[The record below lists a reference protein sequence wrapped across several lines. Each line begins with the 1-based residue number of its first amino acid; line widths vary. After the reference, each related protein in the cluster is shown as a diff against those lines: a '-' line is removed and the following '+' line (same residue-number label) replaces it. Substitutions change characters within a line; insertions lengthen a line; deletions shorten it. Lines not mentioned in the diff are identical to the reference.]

1 MKKRNLMI
9 FAGLLGIAALAAFVT
24 RSSWMGSNASAQ
36 GPQRP
41 RVVSVELAK
50 AARDL
55 VPVDV
60 DSIGTVT
67 PISSVALKSRVET
80 TIVSV
85 HFEDGAKVSEGDL
98 LFTLDARQID
108 AQIEQA
114 EGMLARDQAQLVGA
128 LRDHKRYS
136 DLLGKGATT
145 QVNVDNAKP
154 QADILIGTIK
164 ADQSAL
170 DNLKV
175 QKSFTIIRAPFSG
188 RISAA
193 NVKVG
198 NFVRPA
204 DLAPL
209 AVINQMA
216 PVYVTFAIPQRVLV
230 DLREAMAAGASKV
243 IATIPGHQR
252 SEDGKVAMV
261 ENTVDS
267 TTGMVTVRGMMNNE
281 NETLW
286 PGTLVNTKLIIRTE
300 NSVVVPTVAVQRS
313 QNGTYVFVVRDGV
326 AKVQP
331 VKVDRTFQGT
341 SVISEGLSGDENVVV
356 DGQLLLSDGSRV
368 EPRARKAGA
377 GGDDALRTLPRPAGH
392 DDADHGVDHRLRRVR
407 FPPAAGLGAA
417 AGRFPDHC
425 RERDLAGRQ

>member
-1 MKKRNLMI
+1 MKTRSLI
-9 FAGLLGIAALAAFVT
+9 FVAGVLGIAALAAFVT
-24 RSSWMGSNASAQ
+24 RASWLGGGASAQ
-36 GPQRP
+36 APQRA
-41 RVVSVELAK
+41 RVISVEVAK
-50 AARDL
+50 AERKP

-80 TIVSV
+80 TIVQV
-85 HFEDGAKVSEGDL
+85 HFQDGARVAEGDV

-114 EGMLARDQAQLVGA
+114 EGMLARDQASLEAAQ
-128 LRDHKRYS
+128 RDVRRFS
-136 DLLGKGATT
+136 DLIGKGATT
-145 QVNVDNAKP
+145 QVNLDNART
-154 QADILIGTIK
+154 QADILIGSIK

-175 QKSFTIIRAPFSG
+175 QKSYTLIRAPFSG
-188 RISAA
+188 RIGAA

-204 DLAPL
+204 DTAPL

-230 DLREAMAAGASKV
+230 DLRDAMASDGSKV

-261 ENTVDS
+261 ENSVDA
-267 TTGMVTVRGMMNNE
+267 TTGMVTVRGVMNNE

-313 QNGTYVFVVRDGV
+313 QNGNFVFLVKDGV

-331 VKVDRTFQGT
+331 VKVDRTFQGI
-341 SVISEGLSGDENVVV
+341 SVIAEGLSGNETVVV

-368 EPRARKAGA
+368 EPRAQKKAGA
-377 GGDDALRTLPRPAGH
+377 
-392 DDADHGVDHRLRRVR
+392 
-407 FPPAAGLGAA
+407 
-417 AGRFPDHC
+417 
-425 RERDLAGRQ
+425 

>member
-1 MKKRNLMI
+1 MKKRTLMF
-9 FAGLLGIAALAAFVT
+9 FAAALGIAALAAFVT
-24 RSSWMGSNASAQ
+24 RSSWTGGGASAQ
-36 GPQRP
+36 GPQRA
-41 RVVSVELAK
+41 RVISVELAK
-50 AARDL
+50 AERKP

-60 DSIGTVT
+60 DAIGTVT

-80 TIVSV
+80 TIMSV
-85 HFEDGAKVSEGDL
+85 HFEDGAKVNQGDL

-114 EGMLARDQAQLVGA
+114 EGMLARDQAQLEGA
-128 LRDHKRYS
+128 QRDVRRYS
-136 DLLGKGATT
+136 DLIGKGATT
-145 QVNVDNAKP
+145 QVNLDNART

-175 QKSFTIIRAPFSG
+175 QKSYTTIHAPFSG

-204 DLAPL
+204 DTVPL

-230 DLREAMAAGASKV
+230 DLREAMVAGKSRV
-243 IATIPGHQR
+243 VATIPGHQQ
-252 SEDGKVAMV
+252 SEEGKVAMV
-261 ENTVDS
+261 ENSVDS
-267 TTGMVTVRGMMNNE
+267 TTGMVTVRGIMNNE
-281 NETLW
+281 RETLW
-286 PGTLVNTKLIIRTE
+286 PGILVSTKLIIRTE

-313 QNGTYVFVVRDGV
+313 QNGNYVFVVRDGV

-331 VKVDRTFQGT
+331 VRVDRTFQGT
-341 SVISEGLSGDENVVV
+341 SVIAEGLSGDENVVV

-368 EPRARKAGA
+368 EPRARKTGA
-377 GGDDALRTLPRPAGH
+377 
-392 DDADHGVDHRLRRVR
+392 
-407 FPPAAGLGAA
+407 
-417 AGRFPDHC
+417 
-425 RERDLAGRQ
+425 

>member
-1 MKKRNLMI
+1 MKKRTLMF
-9 FAGLLGIAALAAFVT
+9 FAAALGIAAVAAFVT
-24 RSSWMGSNASAQ
+24 RSSWTGDGASAQ
-36 GPQRP
+36 GPQRA
-41 RVVSVELAK
+41 RVISVELAK
-50 AARDL
+50 AQRKP

-60 DSIGTVT
+60 DAIGTVT
-67 PISSVALKSRVET
+67 PIASVALKSRLET

-85 HFEDGAKVSEGDL
+85 HFEDGARVNEGDL
-98 LFTLDARQID
+98 LFTLDSRQID

-114 EGMLARDQAQLVGA
+114 EGVLAKDQAQFEGA
-128 LRDHKRYS
+128 QRDLKRYN
-136 DLLGKGATT
+136 DLVAKGATT
-145 QVNVDNAKP
+145 QVNVDNART
-154 QADILIGTIK
+154 QSDILIGTIK

-170 DNLKV
+170 DNLRV
-175 QKSFTIIRAPFSG
+175 QKSFTTIRAPFSG

-204 DLAPL
+204 DLASL

-230 DLREAMAAGASKV
+230 DLRDAMAKGDSKV

-267 TTGMVTVRGMMNNE
+267 TTGRVTVRGIMNNA

-286 PGTLVNTKLIIRTE
+286 PGILVNTKLIIRSE

-313 QNGTYVFVVRDGV
+313 QIGNYVFVVKDGV

-331 VKVDRTFQGT
+331 VTVDRTFQGI
-341 SVISEGLSGDENVVV
+341 SVIAEGLSGNEDVVV
-356 DGQLLLSDGSRV
+356 DGQLLLSNGSRV

-377 GGDDALRTLPRPAGH
+377 
-392 DDADHGVDHRLRRVR
+392 
-407 FPPAAGLGAA
+407 
-417 AGRFPDHC
+417 
-425 RERDLAGRQ
+425 

>member
-1 MKKRNLMI
+1 MKKRNLI
-9 FAGLLGIAALAAFVT
+9 FFAGLLGIAARAAFVP
-24 RSSWMGSNASAQ
+24 RSSWRGGGASAQ
-36 GPQRP
+36 GPQRA
-41 RVVSVELAK
+41 RVISVELAK
-50 AARDL
+50 AQRKP

-80 TIVSV
+80 TILSV
-85 HFEDGAKVSEGDL
+85 HFEDGAKVSQGDL

-114 EGMLARDQAQLVGA
+114 EGTPARDQAQLEGA
-128 LRDHKRYS
+128 QRDLRRYS
-136 DLLGKGATT
+136 DLIGKGATT
-145 QVNVDNAKP
+145 QVNVDNAKT

-175 QKSFTIIRAPFSG
+175 QKSYTTIRAPFSG

-204 DLAPL
+204 DTAPL

-216 PVYVTFAIPQRVLV
+216 PVYVTFALPQRVLV
-230 DLREAMAAGASKV
+230 DLRDAMATGGSKV

-261 ENTVDS
+261 ENTVDA
-267 TTGMVTVRGMMNNE
+267 TTGMVTVRGIMNNE

-286 PGTLVNTKLIIRTE
+286 PGTLVNTKLVIRTE
-300 NSVVVPTVAVQRS
+300 DAVAVPTPAVQRS
-313 QNGTYVFVVRDGV
+313 QNGNYVFVVMDGV

-331 VKVDRTFQGT
+331 VKVGRTFQGT

-368 EPRARKAGA
+368 EPRAHKAGA
-377 GGDDALRTLPRPAGH
+377 
-392 DDADHGVDHRLRRVR
+392 
-407 FPPAAGLGAA
+407 
-417 AGRFPDHC
+417 
-425 RERDLAGRQ
+425 

>member
-1 MKKRNLMI
+1 MKKRSWIIL
-9 FAGLLGIAALAAFVT
+9 AGGLGIVALAAFAT
-24 RSSWMGSNASAQ
+24 RASWMGGGASAQ
-36 GPQRP
+36 GPQRA
-41 RVVSVELAK
+41 RVISVELAK
-50 AARDL
+50 AERKP

-114 EGMLARDQAQLVGA
+114 EGMLAKDQAQLEGA
-128 LRDHKRYS
+128 QRDLRRFS
-136 DLLGKGATT
+136 DLIGKGATT
-145 QVNVDNAKP
+145 QVNVDNAKT

-170 DNLKV
+170 NNLKV

-193 NVKVG
+193 NVKIG

-204 DLAPL
+204 DTAPL

-230 DLREAMAAGASKV
+230 DLRDAMATGDSRV

-252 SEDGKVAMV
+252 AEDGKVAMV
-261 ENTVDS
+261 ENSVDS
-267 TTGMVTVRGMMNNE
+267 TTGMITVRGIMNNA

-286 PGTLVNTKLIIRTE
+286 PGILVNTKLIIRSEDAVT
-300 NSVVVPTVAVQRS
+300 VPSAAVQRS
-313 QNGTYVFVVRDGV
+313 QNGNFVFIMRDGKAHV
-326 AKVQP
+326 EP
-331 VKVDRTFQGT
+331 VSVSRTFQGM
-341 SVISEGLSGDENVVV
+341 SVIASGLSGGEDVIV
-356 DGQLLLSDGSRV
+356 DGQLLLSEGTPV
-368 EPRARKAGA
+368 APRAPKAGA
-377 GGDDALRTLPRPAGH
+377 
-392 DDADHGVDHRLRRVR
+392 
-407 FPPAAGLGAA
+407 
-417 AGRFPDHC
+417 
-425 RERDLAGRQ
+425 

>member
-1 MKKRNLMI
+1 MKKRNL
-9 FAGLLGIAALAAFVT
+9 FFFGVVLGIIALAAFAT
-24 RSSWMGSNASAQ
+24 RASWMGGGASAQ
-36 GPQRP
+36 GPLRA
-41 RVVSVELAK
+41 RVISVELAK
-50 AARDL
+50 AERKP

-67 PISSVALKSRVET
+67 PISSVALKSRVQT

-85 HFEDGAKVSEGDL
+85 HFEDGATGSQCDML
-98 LFTLDARQID
+98 LTLDARQMD

-114 EGMLARDQAQLVGA
+114 EGTLAKDQAQLEGA
-128 LRDHKRYS
+128 QRDLRRYS
-136 DLLGKGATT
+136 DLIGKGATT
-145 QVNVDNAKP
+145 QVNVDNAKT
-154 QADILIGTIK
+154 QADILVGTIK

-204 DLAPL
+204 DTAPL

-216 PVYVTFAIPQRVLV
+216 PVYVSFASPQRVLV

-261 ENTVDS
+261 ENSVDS

-286 PGTLVNTKLIIRTE
+286 PSILVNTKLIIRTE
-300 NSVVVPTVAVQRS
+300 DAVTVPSAAVQRS
-313 QNGTYVFVVRDGV
+313 QNGNYVFVMQDGK
-326 AKVQP
+326 AHVQP
-331 VKVDRTFQGT
+331 VEVSRTFQGK
-341 SVISEGLSGDENVVV
+341 SVIATGLSGGEDVVT
-356 DGQLLLSDGSRV
+356 DGQLLLSEGTPV
-368 EPRARKAGA
+368 APRAPKAGA
-377 GGDDALRTLPRPAGH
+377 
-392 DDADHGVDHRLRRVR
+392 
-407 FPPAAGLGAA
+407 
-417 AGRFPDHC
+417 
-425 RERDLAGRQ
+425 

>member
-1 MKKRNLMI
+1 MKRPILI
-9 FAGLLGIAALAAFVT
+9 FLAGAVGIAAVAAFVT
-24 RSSWMGSNASAQ
+24 RASWMGGGASAQ

-41 RVVSVELAK
+41 RMVSVELAK
-50 AARDL
+50 AERKS

-85 HFEDGAKVSEGDL
+85 HFEDGAKVGEGDL

-114 EGMLARDQAQLVGA
+114 EGMIAKDQAQLEGA
-128 LRDHKRYS
+128 QRDLRRYN
-136 DLLGKGATT
+136 DLVTKGATT
-145 QVNVDNAKP
+145 QVNVDNAKT
-154 QADILIGTIK
+154 QSDILIGTIK
-164 ADQSAL
+164 ADQAAL

-175 QKSFTIIRAPFSG
+175 QKSYTLIRAPFAG

-204 DLAPL
+204 DTAPL

-230 DLREAMAAGASKV
+230 DLREAMAKAESKV

-267 TTGMVTVRGMMNNE
+267 TTGMVTVRGIMNNE

-286 PGTLVNTKLIIRTE
+286 PGILVATKLIIRNE
-300 NSVVVPTVAVQRS
+300 DSVVVPTVAVQRS
-313 QNGTYVFVVRDGV
+313 QNGNYVFVVKDGV
-326 AKVQP
+326 AKVRP

-368 EPRARKAGA
+368 EPRAQKAGA
-377 GGDDALRTLPRPAGH
+377 
-392 DDADHGVDHRLRRVR
+392 
-407 FPPAAGLGAA
+407 
-417 AGRFPDHC
+417 
-425 RERDLAGRQ
+425 

>member
-1 MKKRNLMI
+1 MRKRNLI
-9 FAGLLGIAALAAFVT
+9 LFAGALAIAALAAFVT
-24 RSSWMGSNASAQ
+24 RSWWTGGGASAQ
-36 GPQRP
+36 GPQRA
-41 RVVSVELAK
+41 RVISVELAK
-50 AARDL
+50 AERKP

-60 DSIGTVT
+60 DAIGTVT

-85 HFEDGAKVSEGDL
+85 HFEDGNKVNQGDL

-114 EGMLARDQAQLVGA
+114 EGMLARDQAQLEGA
-128 LRDHKRYS
+128 QRDVRRYS
-136 DLLGKGATT
+136 DLIGKGATT
-145 QVNVDNAKP
+145 QVNLDNAKT

-175 QKSFTIIRAPFSG
+175 QKSYTTIHAPFSG

-204 DLAPL
+204 DTVPL

-230 DLREAMAAGASKV
+230 DLREAMAVGESRV
-243 IATIPGHQR
+243 VATIPGHQQ

-261 ENTVDS
+261 ENSVDS
-267 TTGMVTVRGMMNNE
+267 TTGMVTVRGIMNNE
-281 NETLW
+281 RETLW
-286 PGTLVNTKLIIRTE
+286 PGILVATKLIIRTE

-313 QNGTYVFVVRDGV
+313 QNGNYVFVVRDGV

-331 VKVDRTFQGT
+331 VKVERTFQGT
-341 SVISEGLSGDENVVV
+341 SVIAEGLSGEENVVV

-368 EPRARKAGA
+368 EPRARKTGA
-377 GGDDALRTLPRPAGH
+377 
-392 DDADHGVDHRLRRVR
+392 
-407 FPPAAGLGAA
+407 
-417 AGRFPDHC
+417 
-425 RERDLAGRQ
+425 

>member
-1 MKKRNLMI
+1 MKKRSLI
-9 FAGLLGIAALAAFVT
+9 FFAGLLGIAALAAFVT
-24 RSSWMGSNASAQ
+24 RSSWMGGGASAQ
-36 GPQRP
+36 GPQRA
-41 RVVSVELAK
+41 RAISVDLAK
-50 AARDL
+50 AQRKP

-85 HFEDGAKVSEGDL
+85 HFEDGAKVNEGDL

-114 EGMLARDQAQLVGA
+114 EGTLAKDQAQLEGA
-128 LRDHKRYS
+128 QRDHRRYS
-136 DLLGKGATT
+136 DLIGKGATT
-145 QVNVDNAKP
+145 QVNVDNAKT

-164 ADQSAL
+164 ADQAAL

-175 QKSFTIIRAPFSG
+175 QKSYTLIRSPFSG

-204 DLAPL
+204 DTAPL

-230 DLREAMAAGASKV
+230 DLREAMAKADSKV
-243 IATIPGHQR
+243 TATIPGHQR

-261 ENTVDS
+261 ENTVDA
-267 TTGMVTVRGMMNNE
+267 TTGMVTVRGIMNNE

-286 PGTLVNTKLIIRTE
+286 PGTLVATKLIIRSE
-300 NSVVVPTVAVQRS
+300 DSVVVPTVAVQRS
-313 QNGTYVFVVRDGV
+313 QNGNYVFVVMDGV

-331 VKVDRTFQGT
+331 VKVGRTFQGT

-377 GGDDALRTLPRPAGH
+377 
-392 DDADHGVDHRLRRVR
+392 
-407 FPPAAGLGAA
+407 
-417 AGRFPDHC
+417 
-425 RERDLAGRQ
+425 

>member
-1 MKKRNLMI
+1 MKKRHVIL
-9 FAGLLGIAALAAFVT
+9 FAGAIAIAAVAAFVT
-24 RSSWMGSNASAQ
+24 RASWMGGGASAQ

-41 RVVSVELAK
+41 RMVSVELAK
-50 AARDL
+50 AERKS

-80 TIVSV
+80 TIVAV
-85 HFEDGAKVSEGDL
+85 HFEDGARVAEGDL

-114 EGMLARDQAQLVGA
+114 EGMIAKDQAQLEGA
-128 LRDHKRYS
+128 QRDLRRYN
-136 DLLGKGATT
+136 DLVTKGATT
-145 QVNVDNAKP
+145 QVNVDNAKT
-154 QADILIGTIK
+154 QSDILIGSIK
-164 ADQSAL
+164 ADQAAL

-175 QKSFTIIRAPFSG
+175 QKSYTLIRAPFAG

-204 DLAPL
+204 DTAPL

-230 DLREAMAAGASKV
+230 DLREAMTKADSRV

-261 ENTVDS
+261 ENTVDA
-267 TTGMVTVRGMMNNE
+267 TTGMVTVRGIMNNE

-286 PGTLVNTKLIIRTE
+286 PGTLVATKLIIRSE
-300 NSVVVPTVAVQRS
+300 DSVVVPTVAVQRS
-313 QNGTYVFVVRDGV
+313 QSGNYVFVVKDGV
-326 AKVQP
+326 AKVRP

-356 DGQLLLSDGSRV
+356 DGQLLLSEGSRV
-368 EPRARKAGA
+368 EPRAQKAGA
-377 GGDDALRTLPRPAGH
+377 
-392 DDADHGVDHRLRRVR
+392 
-407 FPPAAGLGAA
+407 
-417 AGRFPDHC
+417 
-425 RERDLAGRQ
+425 